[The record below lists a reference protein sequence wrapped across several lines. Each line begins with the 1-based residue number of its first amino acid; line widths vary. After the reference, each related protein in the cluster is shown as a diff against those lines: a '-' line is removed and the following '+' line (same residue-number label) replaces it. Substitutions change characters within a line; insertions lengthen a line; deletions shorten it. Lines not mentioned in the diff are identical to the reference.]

1 MEKPAENPIILRA
14 LEPED
19 LNLVFEMEN
28 RSEARLSGEC
38 RIPYSYEFLRSY
50 IASSLTENFFSNGQ
64 LRLIAS
70 ELPPIG
76 RTLPRE
82 ICESGLND
90 SRSGFDTSRKP
101 HAQHDIGIV
110 DFFHYDAFSR
120 HAELG
125 ILVLPPFRNR
135 GLGEKI
141 LRLAS
146 DYAENRLN
154 LHQLYAEVLADNL
167 PSLNLFEKA
176 GFSRCGCKKEWF
188 GVNGSWKDVWMFQ
201 QIYG

>member
-1 MEKPAENPIILRA
+1 M
-14 LEPED
+14 EPED

-28 RSEARLSGEC
+28 RSEAWLSGEC
-38 RIPYSYEFLRSY
+38 RIPYSYAFLRQY
-50 IASSLTENFFSNGQ
+50 ITSSLTENFLSSGQ

-70 ELPPIG
+70 ELPPLG
-76 RTLPRE
+76 RTLRRE

-90 SRSGFDTSRKP
+90 SRSGFDTVRRP

-125 ILVLPPFRNR
+125 ILVLPAFRNQ
-135 GLGEKI
+135 GYGEKI
-141 LRLAS
+141 LTLAS
-146 DYAENRLN
+146 DYAKNRLN
-154 LHQLYAEVLADNL
+154 LHQLYVEVLADNL
-167 PSLNLFEKA
+167 PSLGLFEKA

-188 GVNGSWKDVWMFQ
+188 NVNGIWKDVWMLQ
-201 QIYG
+201 QIYV